1 MKEFWTAERRLYAP
15 VFRVAIGLIL
25 LIDLLTTFPSISFLF
40 QPELNSFLPLHGVL
54 GFLAKYPFVFFG
66 LYASTLLLFIFGIG
80 KHFVSF
86 LVFVFYFF
94 MLQFSIPFVTWGD
107 KILRFTLLYFV
118 FVDSFRCLSAHRSTG
133 TLGLLSKLAL
143 MSIILHLFLIYGN
156 NAFFK
161 AINRDWQ
168 LGHAVFYSFSQYPN
182 FKESIFYPIISNGS
196 LSKWIGYLVILLQL
210 SFVPLT
216 IWRKTRLAL
225 LMVSTLLHVVMMFQF
240 GLWKFEWIVILHYGF
255 VLTDEDWKRIFGSK
269 TSLKLVKT

>member
-1 MKEFWTAERRLYAP
+1 
-15 VFRVAIGLIL
+15 
-25 LIDLLTTFPSISFLF
+25 
-40 QPELNSFLPLHGVL
+40 
-54 GFLAKYPFVFFG
+54 
-66 LYASTLLLFIFGIG
+66 
-80 KHFVSF
+80 
-86 LVFVFYFF
+86 
-94 MLQFSIPFVTWGD
+94 
-107 KILRFTLLYFV
+107 
-118 FVDSFRCLSAHRSTG
+118 
-133 TLGLLSKLAL
+133 
-143 MSIILHLFLIYGN
+143 
-156 NAFFK
+156 

-210 SFVPLT
+210 SFVPLA

-269 TSLKLVKT
+269 TSLKFLKT